1 MRVRWLAVAMATL
14 TVALALSALELG
26 GGKLGGV
33 DGREPALSLFDV
45 VELASLL
52 ATAAVA
58 LVVALRRPAS
68 PIGWIFSAYA
78 LGAAVYETAG
88 GYAIRASVIA
98 PGSLPGGDWAAW
110 FRQWADRPLSALS
123 LLAFLLFPTGRLASP
138 RWRPVLV
145 MPLLVALGFAARA
158 FVPGP
163 LGFLGA
169 PNPVG
174 VDGVPS
180 LVGDGVLGGVPLGI
194 GSILAAAEIRA
205 RYRVAG
211 PSERGQIKWLAIPLG
226 GLIVAIAATVA
237 TLLAGIPSD
246 QGVSGA
252 LITGFFGLV
261 QTAIPACMAIAIVRH
276 RLLDIDLLINRA
288 LVYGAT
294 TAAVALTFFVGIILL
309 QALLS
314 PITAGSDV
322 AVAVSTLACL
332 ALFQPLRRRMQD
344 AIDHRFYRSRY
355 DAVRTLDAFAV
366 RMRDQVALEAVRA
379 DLLDAARD
387 TVQPA
392 HASLWLRDAR

>member
-1 MRVRWLAVAMATL
+1 MRLRWLAVGMATL
-14 TVALALSALELG
+14 TGALALAALALG

-45 VELASLL
+45 VELTSLL

-78 LGAAVYETAG
+78 LGAAAYEAAG
-88 GYAIRASVIA
+88 GYAIRAIVIA

-123 LLAFLLFPTGRLASP
+123 LLAFLLFPTGRLASA
-138 RWRPVLV
+138 RWRPALAMPVLV
-145 MPLLVALGFAARA
+145 VLGFTARA

-163 LGFLGA
+163 LGFLGV

-174 VDGVPS
+174 VAWVPS
-180 LVGDGVLGGVPLGI
+180 FIEDGVLGGIPLGL
-194 GSILAAAEIRA
+194 GSVLAAAEIRA
-205 RYRVAG
+205 RYHLAG
-211 PSERGQIKWLAIPLG
+211 PSERGQIKWLAIPLA
-226 GLIVAIAATVA
+226 GLIIAIVATVA
-237 TLLAGIPSD
+237 TLVAGVPIAD
-246 QGVSGA
+246 GVSGA

-261 QTAIPACMAIAIVRH
+261 QTAIPVCMAIAIVRH

-288 LVYGAT
+288 LVYGTT

-309 QALLS
+309 QAVLS

-332 ALFQPLRRRMQD
+332 ALFQPLRRRMQE
-344 AIDHRFYRSRY
+344 AIDRRFYRSRY
-355 DAVRTLDAFAV
+355 DAARTLDAFAV

-392 HASLWLRDAR
+392 HASLWLRR